1 MMNAVA
7 LTMAA
12 ASNDR
17 INAAIVA
24 ASHDRGGS
32 TGICVGMDTSAASPD
47 HRTFANFLLTDAF

>member
-12 ASNDR
+12 ASNDS

-24 ASHDRGGS
+24 ASHDREGS

-47 HRTFANFLLTDAF
+47 HRTFAISS